1 MAPGGARSADG
12 VAGDR
17 VPASGSSQPFAHP
30 IDAFRR
36 SLQAGGYVEGRNVT
50 LQFRWADG
58 EYHRLP
64 CVPVGLDATK
74 GRSIGRRRKKLSAS
88 ALMFL
93 LITSAAVVATKA
105 DAQGLSPY
113 YGAQQYAPPSLPLGI
128 IAPERPRGTLG
139 QRKAAPPIAVVPL
152 DPLAAEPTP
161 TTPLPAPIESKP
173 HPLAEWCG
181 QEVNAK
187 APLCRNIGASKVQ
200 R

>member
-1 MAPGGARSADG
+1 MR
-12 VAGDR
+12 
-17 VPASGSSQPFAHP
+17 ASGS
-30 IDAFRR
+30 RRNER
-36 SLQAGGYVEGRNVT
+36 SLHRAQEKEVVCISADVSVDHAGG
-50 LQFRWADG
+50 
-58 EYHRLP
+58 
-64 CVPVGLDATK
+64 
-74 GRSIGRRRKKLSAS
+74 
-88 ALMFL
+88 
-93 LITSAAVVATKA
+93 AVVATNA

-113 YGAQQYAPPSLPLGI
+113 YGAQQYAPPSLPLDI
-128 IAPERPRGTLG
+128 IAPERPRGTPG

-161 TTPLPAPIESKP
+161 TTPLPAPTAPVESKP